1 MKITAI
7 QDLKSKAKARRSFW
21 FHTLTGVLA
30 ISITLFLIWSLRA
43 LILPMVIGVLLA
55 YIFRPLLNAFRVHWL
70 PNSIRIALIAVLL
83 FGTLILSAIQ
93 IRESIPDEF
102 RQLALM
108 VRMQYKLNERY
119 EILMEIDKKTGKGNM
134 LYSLVGQDLNPLLKN
149 FNKLLTL
156 DDEQKRF
163 FLSEIQFVMMQTD
176 PMRAQLLID
185 YHNANLA
192 RQKRTPASLSEL
204 DSAAASGTTHGS
216 SNSNHALAELLH
228 TFSIWLVTPLVF
240 LFLLFDKGQI
250 LRYIVRMIP
259 NRYFEMSLTLVSEV
273 DQAIGKYLRGTLLEC
288 FLVGIT
294 MVIGLFLIGF
304 HWEAALLIGMIA
316 GLTNA
321 IPFVGPVIGLIIGV
335 AYALIAENIHPLIP
349 WMTPDHVFLGVV
361 ILVGVAH
368 LLDNA
373 IFAPVVLG
381 SAVNLHPLVVILGVI
396 GGSLIFGF
404 AGILLAIPTIVV
416 FKVTVETLFRELKAY
431 DLI

>member
-1 MKITAI
+1 MKITAAPAR
-7 QDLKSKAKARRSFW
+7 KALEKARRSFW
-21 FHTLTGVLA
+21 FHTLAIALALA
-30 ISITLFLIWSLRA
+30 ISVFLIWSLRM

-55 YIFRPLLNAFRVHWL
+55 YIFRPMLNAFRVHWL
-70 PNSIRIALIAVLL
+70 PNSLRI
-83 FGTLILSAIQ
+83 TLILSLLMGFLILCTVQ

-102 RQLALM
+102 RQLGLM

-119 EILMEIDKKTGKGNM
+119 DKVMEIDKTTGKGNV
-134 LYSLVGQDLNPLLKN
+134 LYTFMGAELNPLLKN
-149 FNKLLTL
+149 LNKLLTL
-156 DDEQKRF
+156 DDEQKKF
-163 FLSEIQFVMMQTD
+163 FLTGIKETLMFED
-176 PMRAQLLID
+176 PMRAKTLLD
-185 YHNANLA
+185 YYNANQA
-192 RQKRTPASLSEL
+192 RLKRSPSSIEEAE
-204 DSAAASGTTHGS
+204 AALGAATAEGTG
-216 SNSNHALAELLH
+216 SNHALAELLH

-250 LRYIVRMIP
+250 LRYIVRMVP
-259 NRYFEMSLTLVSEV
+259 NRYFEMSLTLVAEV

-304 HWEAALLIGMIA
+304 HWEAAVLIGLIA

-321 IPFVGPVIGLIIGV
+321 IPFVGPLIGLIIGV
-335 AYALIAENIHPLIP
+335 AYALIAENISPLIP
-349 WMTPDHVFLGVV
+349 WMTPDHVFVGVV
-361 ILVGVAH
+361 ILVAVAH

-373 IFAPVVLG
+373 IYAPVVLG
-381 SAVNLHPLVVILGVI
+381 SAVNLHPLAVILGVI

-416 FKVTVETLFRELKAY
+416 FKVTAETLFRELKAY

>member
-1 MKITAI
+1 MKITAAPAR
-7 QDLKSKAKARRSFW
+7 KALEKARRSFW
-21 FHTLTGVLA
+21 FHTFAIALA
-30 ISITLFLIWSLRA
+30 LAVSVFLIWSLRM

-55 YIFRPLLNAFRVHWL
+55 YIFRPVLNAFRVHWL
-70 PNSIRIALIAVLL
+70 PNSLRI
-83 FGTLILSAIQ
+83 TLILSLLMGFLILCTVQ

-102 RQLALM
+102 RQLGLM

-119 EILMEIDKKTGKGNM
+119 DKVMEIDKTTGKGNV
-134 LYSLVGQDLNPLLKN
+134 LYTFMGAELNPLLKN
-149 FNKLLTL
+149 LNKLLTL
-156 DDEQKRF
+156 DDEQKNF
-163 FLSEIQFVMMQTD
+163 FLSGIKETLMFED
-176 PMRAQLLID
+176 PLRAKTLLD
-185 YHNANLA
+185 YYNANQA
-192 RQKRTPASLSEL
+192 RLKRNPSSIEEAEAAL
-204 DSAAASGTTHGS
+204 SAAAAEGNG
-216 SNSNHALAELLH
+216 SNHALAELLH

-250 LRYIVRMIP
+250 LRYIVRMVP
-259 NRYFEMSLTLVSEV
+259 NRYFEMSLTLVAEV

-294 MVIGLFLIGF
+294 MVVGLFLIGF
-304 HWEAALLIGMIA
+304 HWEAAVLIGLIA

-335 AYALIAENIHPLIP
+335 AYALIAENINPLIP
-349 WMTPDHVFLGVV
+349 MMTPDHVFVGVV
-361 ILVGVAH
+361 ILVAVAH

-373 IFAPVVLG
+373 IYAPVVLG
-381 SAVNLHPLVVILGVI
+381 SAVNLHPLAVILGVI

-416 FKVTVETLFRELKAY
+416 FKVSIETLFRELKAY

>member
-1 MKITAI
+1 MKTIATPER
-7 QDLKSKAKARRSFW
+7 KALDKARRSFW
-21 FHTLTGVLA
+21 FYTLMITIALS
-30 ISITLFLIWSLRA
+30 ISIFLIWNLRA

-55 YIFRPLLNAFRVHWL
+55 YIFRPMLNAFRVRWL
-70 PNSIRIALIAVLL
+70 PNSIRIVLIVTLMFGSL
-83 FGTLILSAIQ
+83 ILGTLQ

-102 RQLALM
+102 RQLTLM
-108 VRMQYKLNERY
+108 VRMQFKLNERY
-119 EILMEIDKKTGKGNM
+119 EAIMDIDKATGKGNV
-134 LYSLVGQDLNPLLKN
+134 LYSLIGADLNPLLMN
-149 FNKLLTL
+149 FNKLMTL
-156 DDEQKRF
+156 DENQTNF
-163 FLSEIQFVMMQTD
+163 FMSEVQFVIMHKD
-176 PMRAQLLID
+176 PEKAKLLMEF
-185 YHNANLA
+185 HNANTA
-192 RQKRTPASLSEL
+192 RLKRSPASAME
-204 DSAAASGTTHGS
+204 AAPSPGS
-216 SNSNHALAELLH
+216 TLHSSTESNHALAELLH

-250 LRYIVRMIP
+250 LRYTIRMVP
-259 NRYFEMSLTLVSEV
+259 NRYFEMSLTLVDEV

-361 ILVGVAH
+361 ILVGLAH
-368 LLDNA
+368 VLDNA

-381 SAVNLHPLVVILGVI
+381 SAVNLHPLAVILGVI

-416 FKVTVETLFRELKAY
+416 FKVTFETLFRELKDY

>member
-1 MKITAI
+1 MKTTAI
-7 QDLKSKAKARRSFW
+7 RDLKSKDKARRSFW

-30 ISITLFLIWSLRA
+30 TAIAIFLVWSLRA
-43 LILPMVIGVLLA
+43 LILPMVVGVLLA
-55 YIFRPLLNAFRVHWL
+55 YIFRPMLNAFRVHWL
-70 PNSIRIALIAVLL
+70 PNGVRIALIVVLL
-83 FGTLILSAIQ
+83 FGSLILSAVQ

-102 RQLALM
+102 RQLGLM

-119 EILMEIDKKTGKGNM
+119 DLLMEIDKSTGKGNM
-134 LYSLVGQDLNPLLKN
+134 LYSLIGQDLNPLLKN
-149 FNKLLTL
+149 FNKLMTL
-156 DDEQKRF
+156 DDEQKAF
-163 FLSEIQFVMMQTD
+163 FLSEIQFVMMHKD
-176 PMRAQLLID
+176 PVRAQQLIE

-192 RQKRTPASLSEL
+192 RSKRSPASLPSSEAMAGANL
-204 DSAAASGTTHGS
+204 QGN

-250 LRYIVRMIP
+250 LRYLVRMVP

-294 MVIGLFLIGF
+294 MVIGLFFIGF

-335 AYALIAENIHPLIP
+335 AYALIAENINPLIP
-349 WMTPDHVFLGVV
+349 MMTPDHVFLGVV
-361 ILVGVAH
+361 VLVGIAH